1 MRRRGGGASRGREY
15 EARMECGFDDGAEK
29 DGGEWDEYYSKE
41 VRKGGKKAGGGG
53 SIVMYGGAC
62 VVLGLLA
69 LVFTAANAADED
81 ESVMAA
87 MLRLAHLA

>member
-1 MRRRGGGASRGREY
+1 MSTVGCEASVDVEEHHR
-15 EARMECGFDDGAEK
+15 AL
-29 DGGEWDEYYSKE
+29 
-41 VRKGGKKAGGGG
+41 VL
-53 SIVMYGGAC
+53 
-62 VVLGLLA
+62 LGLLA